1 MRLHCLD
8 EVLQGER
15 VSDIQRVLTYRS
27 EFFGT
32 PMSILTQ
39 SVLRGPSDWLVGE
52 RELFAA
58 FTSSLNRCPF

>member
-8 EVLQGER
+8 EVLQGES
-15 VSDIQRVLTYRS
+15 VSDIQRVLSYRS

-58 FTSSLNRCPF
+58 FTSALNRCPF

>member
-1 MRLHCLD
+1 MRLHCL
-8 EVLQGER
+8 EECLQGES
-15 VSDIQRVLTYRS
+15 VSDIRRVLTYRS

-39 SVLRGPSDWLVGE
+39 AVLRGPSYWSVGE